1 MEALKN
7 KRGETRERLLVAAR
21 NCLGDEGYAG
31 LSTRRVA
38 ARAGAP
44 LSQIH
49 YHFGSKRTLV
59 LALFEHLNAELL
71 ERQSRM
77 YGQEAPL
84 WKRWDQACDF
94 LDEDLKSGYVRVL
107 QELIAAGYTDD
118 EIAKRVR
125 LELGGWARLLAQV
138 AKEAQARVGPL
149 GPFSAD
155 EIGALVGAVFL
166 GAEQAKLLGFT
177 EAEIPTITA
186 LRRFGQLIRDFEER
200 L

>member
-1 MEALKN
+1 
-7 KRGETRERLLVAAR
+7 
-21 NCLGDEGYAG
+21 
-31 LSTRRVA
+31 
-38 ARAGAP
+38 
-44 LSQIH
+44 
-49 YHFGSKRTLV
+49 
-59 LALFEHLNAELL
+59 
-71 ERQSRM
+71 
-77 YGQEAPL
+77 L

-107 QELIAAGYTDD
+107 QELVAAGYTDD

-125 LELGGWARLLAQV
+125 LELGGWGRLLAQV
-138 AKEAQARVGPL
+138 AKAAEARFGSL

-177 EAEIPTITA
+177 EAEIPTMTA

>member
-1 MEALKN
+1 
-7 KRGETRERLLVAAR
+7 
-21 NCLGDEGYAG
+21 
-31 LSTRRVA
+31 VA

-49 YHFGSKRTLV
+49 YPFGSKRTLV

-77 YGQEAPL
+77 YGQDAPL

-107 QELIAAGYTDD
+107 QELIAAAYTDD

-138 AKEAQARVGPL
+138 AKEAEARFGSL

-155 EIGALVGAVFL
+155 ETSALVGAIFL

-177 EAEIPTITA
+177 EAEIPTTTA
-186 LRRFGQLIRDFEER
+186 LRRFGHLIRDFEER

>member
-1 MEALKN
+1 M
-7 KRGETRERLLVAAR
+7 
-21 NCLGDEGYAG
+21 
-31 LSTRRVA
+31 
-38 ARAGAP
+38 
-44 LSQIH
+44 
-49 YHFGSKRTLV
+49 
-59 LALFEHLNAELL
+59 
-71 ERQSRM
+71 
-77 YGQEAPL
+77 
-84 WKRWDQACDF
+84 
-94 LDEDLKSGYVRVL
+94 RVL

-138 AKEAQARVGPL
+138 AKEADALVGSL

-177 EAEIPTITA
+177 EAEIPTVTA
-186 LRRFGQLIRDFEER
+186 LRRFGQLIRNFEER

>member
-1 MEALKN
+1 MKALKN
-7 KRGETRERLLVAAR
+7 KRGETRERLLIAAR
-21 NCLGDEGYAG
+21 SCLAAEGYAG
-31 LSTRRVA
+31 LATRRVA

-77 YGQEAPL
+77 YGQDAPL

-94 LDEDLKSGYVRVL
+94 LEEDLKSGYVRVL
-107 QELIAAGYTDD
+107 QELIAAGYTDH

-125 LELGGWARLLAQV
+125 LELSGWARLFAQV
-138 AKEAQARVGPL
+138 AKEAEARFGSL

-155 EIGALVGAVFL
+155 EIGALVGAIFL

-177 EAEIPTITA
+177 EAEIPVMTG
-186 LRRFGQLIRDFEER
+186 LRRFGHLIRDFEER